1 MAKQTFS
8 SLQHLPKVFG
18 ITFALKGD
26 TLSDK
31 RVAAHIAQGNEFAAL
46 RVALG
51 TASKTHR
58 LVAVLLYISKKKLN
72 WVPSLE
78 LVLQICWL
86 VGPARSWFR
95 YLLRSHKRDT
105 LHAAVQL
112 IHQQGGLKKRTLDV
126 GCGIGHLP
134 QQFPLNK
141 GHEWIC
147 IDKNFFSLFLAQMYH
162 GRSDITYV
170 CADIEVERL
179 FTPNE
184 FDTVVCLD
192 CFAWIFQKEVF
203 MRQMSDSLSTSGTFV
218 MVNVHEEQ
226 PSTLGWGYGINR
238 ESIIHLIKSAG
249 FKRYTWHQHSTTDQT
264 PVKNHTSLDPSGYSF
279 IAKK

>member
-1 MAKQTFS
+1 MAKHTSS

-18 ITFALKGD
+18 IVFALKGD

-31 RVAAHIAQGNEFAAL
+31 RVAAHIAQDNELAAL

-58 LVAVLLYISKKKLN
+58 VIAVLLYLSKKKLN
-72 WVPSLE
+72 WIPSLE
-78 LVLQICWL
+78 LVLTMCWL

-95 YLLRSHKRDT
+95 YLLRSHERDT
-105 LHAAVQL
+105 LQAATRL
-112 IHQQGGLKKRTLDV
+112 IHQYGGLNKRTLDV

-134 QQFPLNK
+134 QQFPVKK
-141 GHEWIC
+141 GHEWVC

-162 GRSDITYV
+162 GRPDITYV
-170 CADIEVERL
+170 CGDIEIERL
-179 FTPNE
+179 FSPKE

-192 CFAWIFQKEVF
+192 CFAWIFQKAVF
-203 MRQMSDSLSTSGTFV
+203 TQQVHSILSSPGQFI

-226 PSTLGWGYGINR
+226 VHTLGWGYGIKR
-238 ESIIHLIKSAG
+238 KEVAELTRLAG
-249 FKRYTWHQHSTTDQT
+249 FKQHTWYHHHSNDQT
-264 PVKNHTSLDPSGYSF
+264 PVKRLSELNPSGYSF
-279 IAKK
+279 VAKK